1 MRVKELLIKMDDKEM
16 EFKDV
21 EVAIEKSGRK
31 TIVKIEEVEKG
42 VDELARELNEELEK
56 LLIKLSK

>member
-1 MRVKELLIKMDDKEM
+1 VRVKELLIKMDDKEM